1 MATRPSGSGVEEKK
15 TRNIS
20 GATGPKMNHF
30 GASQDV
36 FFLRRQRS
44 KQFWKPDPLVARPS
58 KAVSSKTSKN
68 RWYGRTHGPP
78 KTVTGRVPFFHVET
92 DLFTGGGHLRKS
104 TFASKNVPPRI
115 RKAASP
121 KEEVDCKEQRVKR
134 SSIDFTSTRLAR
146 NVLEVSTGRQRCS

>member
-1 MATRPSGSGVEEKK
+1 
-15 TRNIS
+15 
-20 GATGPKMNHF
+20 MNHF

-36 FFLRRQRS
+36 FFLRRDQSSSGNRTH
-44 KQFWKPDPLVARPS
+44 LMVARPPKPS
-58 KAVSSKTSKN
+58 KD
-68 RWYGRTHGPP
+68 RWYGPTHGPP
-78 KTVTGRVPFFHVET
+78 KMVTGRVPFFHVET

-115 RKAASP
+115 RKTASP
-121 KEEVDCKEQRVKR
+121 KEEVDCKERRVKR